1 MAQDNSKELRPLEE
15 RFEESRNARLD
26 RERQWNINL
35 SFFLGE
41 QWLEWDS
48 QTRRLRKPDLPPWRV
63 TSTTNM
69 IMPSIRTEYAKLT
82 RQRPLVAVQPM
93 GSEVNRQ
100 TQARISDKIREFL
113 WDKTETFEHFKNALM
128 WTLIT
133 GTGFVKTYWDTNIGG
148 NVTDEEGNNFSL
160 GDVAVCAVSP
170 LEIYPDPLAESLD
183 DAAWIFHA
191 KVRSTEWIQRTYG
204 EEVSPEPLH
213 EVKLTGGRLFSA
225 GRISQN
231 ADLKNAVVLKEYWE
245 RPTQENPQGRY
256 VVFASNKI
264 LFDGANPYPVSPIP
278 FVRIRH
284 ILIPGSFWGDSTV
297 TSLIDPQMQYNK
309 TRSQAIEI
317 KNMMA
322 KPKWVVP
329 KGSIDRPITTEPG
342 EVIEFIPVGGQRPQ
356 IERSPEIPSSIY
368 RELMQLRDEIYELS
382 GQHEVSRA
390 QNPSGVR
397 SGVAIAHL
405 QEQDD
410 LRMNPTVQEYERA
423 VERLETFKL
432 GLARQFYAEPR
443 VARIVGEDGAVDV
456 FTFTSEDIPA
466 DADVRVQSGSTLPPS
481 RLARQDFIL
490 QLWQLKIVQD
500 PKTVL
505 RLLEFGNINGIYD
518 DENLDTGQAH
528 RENEA
533 LQNGEFHNA
542 EDFEN
547 HDIHVFEHNRF
558 RKTPE
563 FEQLDENIQQMFREH
578 VAQHE
583 QFKVQAQNPMQPEPQ
598 EQGGA
603 PDMNLDQILSSMQGM
618 PM

>member
-1 MAQDNSKELRPLEE
+1 M
-15 RFEESRNARLD
+15 
-26 RERQWNINL
+26 
-35 SFFLGE
+35 
-41 QWLEWDS
+41 
-48 QTRRLRKPDLPPWRV
+48 
-63 TSTTNM
+63 
-69 IMPSIRTEYAKLT
+69 
-82 RQRPLVAVQPM
+82 
-93 GSEVNRQ
+93 
-100 TQARISDKIREFL
+100 
-113 WDKTETFEHFKNALM
+113 
-128 WTLIT
+128 
-133 GTGFVKTYWDTNIGG
+133 
-148 NVTDEEGNNFSL
+148 
-160 GDVAVCAVSP
+160 
-170 LEIYPDPLAESLD
+170 
-183 DAAWIFHA
+183 
-191 KVRSTEWIQRTYG
+191 
-204 EEVSPEPLH
+204 
-213 EVKLTGGRLFSA
+213 
-225 GRISQN
+225 
-231 ADLKNAVVLKEYWE
+231 
-245 RPTQENPQGRY
+245 
-256 VVFASNKI
+256 
-264 LFDGANPYPVSPIP
+264 
-278 FVRIRH
+278 
-284 ILIPGSFWGDSTV
+284 
-297 TSLIDPQMQYNK
+297 
-309 TRSQAIEI
+309 
-317 KNMMA
+317 
-322 KPKWVVP
+322 
-329 KGSIDRPITTEPG
+329 
-342 EVIEFIPVGGQRPQ
+342 
-356 IERSPEIPSSIY
+356 
-368 RELMQLRDEIYELS
+368 
-382 GQHEVSRA
+382 
-390 QNPSGVR
+390 R

-405 QEQDD
+405 QGQDD

-583 QFKVQAQNPMQPEPQ
+583 QFKV
-598 EQGGA
+598 
-603 PDMNLDQILSSMQGM
+603 
-618 PM
+618 